1 MSELNEEQEPDF
13 IIDETNTSPSQQED
27 PLAYIKEIA
36 TDRKGKQLSVDE
48 MRSIQNNLMKRPK
61 DFESWAQNKKNDY
74 LLKELEKH
82 YLGQLPPLEEVQAL
96 NKKLVQEVA
105 VDDETDIHSIKAPR
119 INLKAEKVALTL
131 TSDGKTI
138 QFNNQEA
145 LAQYRES
152 IKQKN
157 QETQIGNTGKKIDPK
172 KQVDQSFGE
181 SLRKNRSDWE

>member
-1 MSELNEEQEPDF
+1 MGELNEEQEPDF

-82 YLGQLPPLEEVQAL
+82 YLG
-96 NKKLVQEVA
+96 
-105 VDDETDIHSIKAPR
+105 HC
-119 INLKAEKVALTL
+119 
-131 TSDGKTI
+131 
-138 QFNNQEA
+138 
-145 LAQYRES
+145 
-152 IKQKN
+152 
-157 QETQIGNTGKKIDPK
+157 
-172 KQVDQSFGE
+172 
-181 SLRKNRSDWE
+181 